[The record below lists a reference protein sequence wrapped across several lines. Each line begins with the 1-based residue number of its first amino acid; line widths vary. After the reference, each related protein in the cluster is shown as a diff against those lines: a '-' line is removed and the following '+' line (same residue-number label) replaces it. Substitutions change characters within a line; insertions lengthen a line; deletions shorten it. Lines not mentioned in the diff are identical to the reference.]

1 MDGRL
6 RESEERLARDVRRAA
21 EALVRRNAAL
31 QLRRAQHEARAYR
44 E

>member
-21 EALVRRNAAL
+21 EALVRRNAA
-31 QLRRAQHEARAYR
+31 QHEARAYR